1 MPHRSPSDHV
11 DDQLICTYEVP
22 PSSELQSIDPVLVQ
36 QIESSAE
43 LTVHLTLSQTE
54 SGLATYETVSNCKKE
69 CEYDGIDE
77 TYRKSKSVSKEFSD
91 IQERARENT
100 VLVSGENGIQQP
112 STSCNKKEEKEDY
125 VYAVVYK
132 ERKGRASSEASI
144 LKKSS
149 DPTQKGTSRLPVN
162 RGSCVGSI
170 GRPSHPSDS
179 GLENNT
185 KAVESKTPQPGGG
198 TEYLYA
204 AVDKTEKKRKQPQV
218 IHFTNPD
225 KTFFVVVF
233 LISYYAMLLMLFFV
247 AGFTNYL

>member
-1 MPHRSPSDHV
+1 M
-11 DDQLICTYEVP
+11 LLFTKKEKA
-22 PSSELQSIDPVLVQ
+22 EPVLKQVF
-36 QIESSAE
+36 SKN
-43 LTVHLTLSQTE
+43 HQT
-54 SGLATYETVSNCKKE
+54 
-69 CEYDGIDE
+69 
-77 TYRKSKSVSKEFSD
+77 
-91 IQERARENT
+91 
-100 VLVSGENGIQQP
+100 P
-112 STSCNKKEEKEDY
+112 
-125 VYAVVYK
+125 
-132 ERKGRASSEASI
+132 
-144 LKKSS
+144 LK
-149 DPTQKGTSRLPVN
+149 KGTSGLPVN
-162 RGSCVGSI
+162 RASCVGSI

-225 KTFFVVVF
+225 KTFFVVVVFVF